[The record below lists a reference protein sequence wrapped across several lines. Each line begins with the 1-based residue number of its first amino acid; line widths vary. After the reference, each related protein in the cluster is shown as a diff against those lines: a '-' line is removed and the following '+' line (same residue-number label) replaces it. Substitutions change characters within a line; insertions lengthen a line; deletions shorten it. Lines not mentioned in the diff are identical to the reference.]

1 MFNTYFLPFCI
12 IFILYQFKSWYFLL
26 FSHQVV
32 SNSFA
37 TPWTIAHQA
46 SLSMGFP
53 RQGYWSG
60 LTFLPRDWTHVFC
73 IDRQILYH
81 WATWE
86 THKKLSHVWLFCH
99 PMDCIACQAP
109 LSMGFPRQDFWSGLP
124 YPSPSKALER
134 DKKDIPHHISLFSVV
149 LTNVILQLN
158 SPLRWLSLKIW
169 SF

>member
-99 PMDCIACQAP
+99 PMDCPGSSVHGISEARLLEWVAISFSIKSIRKGQKRHSSSHITFLC
-109 LSMGFPRQDFWSGLP
+109 GF
-124 YPSPSKALER
+124 
-134 DKKDIPHHISLFSVV
+134 
-149 LTNVILQLN
+149 N
-158 SPLRWLSLKIW
+158 
-169 SF
+169 